1 MVDANVTGVGSSIGN
16 GDNHVAPK
24 LMLHINPPPLLAR
37 ALQVGID
44 KRPAAACLGKQA
56 QSTAYRSIETS
67 AVPSNREWIGQ
78 RRNPG
83 RGIAGLP
90 SLAEVG
96 ACDIG
101 CCSAEPGLIGGE
113 VLSIQGVEVND
124 VARSQHGC
132 RDNLPGDAET
142 RKPHQLSGQE
152 AIPRPV
158 HAGVER
164 STEYAACRRGKLRDW
179 VLSVCGLRRHRDR
192 KTPGCIKTP

>member
-1 MVDANVTGVGSSIGN
+1 MVDANLTGAGSSIGD
-16 GDNHVAPK
+16 GDTHVPPK
-24 LMLHINPPPLLAR
+24 LMLHITPPALLAR

-101 CCSAEPGLIGGE
+101 CCSAELVLIGGE
-113 VLSIQGVEVND
+113 GLSIQSVEVNPE
-124 VARSQHGC
+124 ARSLHG
-132 RDNLPGDAET
+132 
-142 RKPHQLSGQE
+142 
-152 AIPRPV
+152 
-158 HAGVER
+158 
-164 STEYAACRRGKLRDW
+164 
-179 VLSVCGLRRHRDR
+179 
-192 KTPGCIKTP
+192 